1 LVNSLT
7 PLSISVPANLV
18 RTYGLDGWCAGL
30 TAAAVGCQR
39 RLALVEL
46 LPEAIRQ
53 QVREGQIAAHVAMK
67 FLVPVARVSL
77 EDCQRVAAAVRELE
91 MVAAI
96 VNRASRRLAGMNR
109 GQCDDVLGR
118 SSAFKTVLTLPA
130 RAENNLPKSYPGRSG
145 ERQSPLVQ
153 HRADLGARPAAAWA
167 LG

>member
-1 LVNSLT
+1 MVGSNGETNGDGKFFERLRRRGGRCRQPTGTQISGGKGFGSPNRFRTQGLLVNSLT

-77 EDCQRVAAAVRELE
+77 EDFQKLRLSARTHPISPSAPS
-91 MVAAI
+91 
-96 VNRASRRLAGMNR
+96 VN
-109 GQCDDVLGR
+109 
-118 SSAFKTVLTLPA
+118 P
-130 RAENNLPKSYPGRSG
+130 
-145 ERQSPLVQ
+145 
-153 HRADLGARPAAAWA
+153 
-167 LG
+167 